1 MTEHHRLR
9 CYEYV
14 NQPYE
19 QVQAALR
26 ADVNGIFKRA
36 TMMSAER
43 ANAVGAQLH
52 VQVGALDVATEVQ
65 IEVGPVED
73 KMSSPYGYPITE
85 FPLSW
90 RSKHLPG
97 LFPHMKARLQV
108 YPLSTTET
116 QLELEGV
123 YDPPLGLLGDA
134 IDALVGHRVT
144 EAAALQFVQDVT
156 ARLRSEMQTAPRA
169 KTS

>member
-1 MTEHHRLR
+1 M
-9 CYEYV
+9 V
-14 NQPYE
+14 
-19 QVQAALR
+19 
-26 ADVNGIFKRA
+26 
-36 TMMSAER
+36 
-43 ANAVGAQLH
+43 AVSL
-52 VQVGALDVATEVQ
+52 
-65 IEVGPVED
+65 
-73 KMSSPYGYPITE
+73 KKKSPYGYPITE
-85 FPLSW
+85 FPLSG
-90 RSKHLPG
+90 RSKHRPG

-134 IDALVGHRVT
+134 LDALVGHRIA
-144 EAAALQFVQDVT
+144 EASVLQFVQDVA